1 MTAAADTGYAP
12 RPGTVAHRVLA
23 LLEEEAPRE
32 FSVAMICERLPGI
45 ELHAVKPFGQQPANE
60 THDETRALVAYLDSI
75 SLEAAT

>member
-45 ELHAVKPFGQQPANE
+45 ELGLGQFQRRPRVK
-60 THDETRALVAYLDSI
+60 
-75 SLEAAT
+75 

>member
-32 FSVAMICERLPGI
+32 FSVAMI
-45 ELHAVKPFGQQPANE
+45 
-60 THDETRALVAYLDSI
+60 VAYLDSI

>member
-45 ELHAVKPFGQQPANE
+45 G
-60 THDETRALVAYLDSI
+60 ALVAYLDSI